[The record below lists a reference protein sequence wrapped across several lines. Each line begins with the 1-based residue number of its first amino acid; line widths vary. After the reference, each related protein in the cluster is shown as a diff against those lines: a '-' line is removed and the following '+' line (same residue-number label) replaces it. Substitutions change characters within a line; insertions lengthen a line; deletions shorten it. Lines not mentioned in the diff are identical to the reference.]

1 MQLFGQDLSS
11 AKWRAS
17 IIISLR
23 LLAAMLWMPSG
34 MLLEIFAARA
44 RSGSRLARCLAGPGG
59 HFQQRGFPA
68 SQSPAWNTT
77 RGSSS
82 QTQALHFSLICFIM
96 LSLAHSSSLY
106 KLLWMASLPLSV
118 STHTS
123 SSTRFQ
129 YLLEARALWFLPVT
143 SANQLVLAPAAET
156 FLNVNSLPPRH
167 SSEHQL
173 VRYLKWDS
181 ENSET

>member
-1 MQLFGQDLSS
+1 MKGFNNYLPHAAGCDALNAIWHAAGDLCCQGTLWLTFSLLSS
-11 AKWRAS
+11 RTWRSFSAE
-17 IIISLR
+17 R
-23 LLAAMLWMPSG
+23 LPSQ
-34 MLLEIFAARA
+34 
-44 RSGSRLARCLAGPGG
+44 PV
-59 HFQQRGFPA
+59 FQHETWHVVLP
-68 SQSPAWNTT
+68 
-77 RGSSS
+77 S

-181 ENSET
+181 ENSETQMVNTWLNVCF